1 MRYFGAVLLSF
12 ALMAPALAQTPKPGP
27 APKPPAAPKPAAA
40 KPAAAAAPNPI
51 AESYA
56 AIPEAE
62 RIAIQSDLIWTG
74 DYNGTLSAD
83 FGDRA
88 VAAVKAFQKKR
99 GGKETGVLNPQERAA
114 LSAAAKPKQEAVG
127 WRMLNDGVNGIRLG
141 LPAKLVPQATGIA
154 GGSRWASARGEVQ
167 IETFRIA
174 APGTTLQ
181 ASFEAQQKVAERK
194 VSYRLLRPD
203 FFIVSGLQGLKKVYV
218 RGAFKDGEVRG
229 FTVLYDQALEGTV
242 DPVVIAMS
250 SAFTAFPTGFA
261 AAPPPRR
268 KVEYGTGI
276 VIGAGGHI
284 VTTREVTDACQ
295 VITLAGL
302 GPAELVAEDKTASGA
317 AARVRQPR
325 THSAGGWRCRRR
337 CRGHARRHRGPAV
350 AERRHR
356 GINRSRAPDLA
367 RRRASGGAGAGP
379 GIRRRGRARA
389 RRAARRPGR
398 PAAAGHRRPPIRR
411 GAIRAHSGRDAHGF
425 SARASARRIGSERH
439 GKGQGRSGARDLRA
453 EVTLAWWI

>member
-12 ALMAPALAQTPKPGP
+12 ALMAPALAQTPKPSP

-40 KPAAAAAPNPI
+40 KPAAAATPNPI

-83 FGDRA
+83 FGERA

-99 GGKETGVLNPQERAA
+99 GGKETGVLNPPERAA

-127 WRMLNDGVNGIRLG
+127 WRMLNDGVSGIRLG

-194 VSYRLLRPD
+194 VSYKLLRPD

-250 SAFTAFPTGFA
+250 SAFAAFPTGFA

-302 GPAELVAEDKTASGA
+302 GPAELVAEDKTAHLA
-317 AARVRQPR
+317 LLRVY
-325 THSAGGWRCRRR
+325 
-337 CRGHARRHRGPAV
+337 
-350 AERRHR
+350 
-356 GINRSRAPDLA
+356 
-367 RRRASGGAGAGP
+367 
-379 GIRRRGRARA
+379 
-389 RRAARRPGR
+389 
-398 PAAAGHRRPPIRR
+398 
-411 GAIRAHSGRDAHGF
+411 
-425 SARASARRIGSERH
+425 GS
-439 GKGQGRSGARDLRA
+439 RDLTPLAVGDAVGDA
-453 EVTLAWWI
+453 EVTLVGIADPQSQGGGGAVSTAAARLISHGAARQVEPAPVPGFAGAAALARDGRLAGLVDLRPQVIAGPPSGAAQSALIPAETIATFLRAHQLAASGASGMEKAKAAAVRVICVRK

>member
-1 MRYFGAVLLSF
+1 MRYFGAILLSF
-12 ALMAPALAQTPKPGP
+12 ALMAPALAQTPKPSP

-40 KPAAAAAPNPI
+40 AKPNPL

-127 WRMLNDGVNGIRLG
+127 WRMLNDGVSGIRLG

-154 GGSRWASARGEVQ
+154 GGSRWTSARGEVQ

-229 FTVLYDQALEGTV
+229 FTILYDQALEGTV

-250 SAFTAFPTGFA
+250 SAFAAFPSGVA
-261 AAPPPRR
+261 GPPPRR

-302 GPAELVAEDKTASGA
+302 GPAELVAEDKTAHLA
-317 AARVRQPR
+317 LLRVY
-325 THSAGGWRCRRR
+325 
-337 CRGHARRHRGPAV
+337 
-350 AERRHR
+350 
-356 GINRSRAPDLA
+356 
-367 RRRASGGAGAGP
+367 
-379 GIRRRGRARA
+379 
-389 RRAARRPGR
+389 
-398 PAAAGHRRPPIRR
+398 
-411 GAIRAHSGRDAHGF
+411 
-425 SARASARRIGSERH
+425 GS
-439 GKGQGRSGARDLRA
+439 RDLTPLAVGDAVGDA
-453 EVTLAWWI
+453 EVTLVGIADPQSQGGGGAVSTAAARLIAQGAARQVEPAPVSGFAGAAALARDGRLAGLVDLRPQFIAGPPSGAAQSALIPAETIATFLRAHQLAASGASGMEKAKAAAVRVICVRK